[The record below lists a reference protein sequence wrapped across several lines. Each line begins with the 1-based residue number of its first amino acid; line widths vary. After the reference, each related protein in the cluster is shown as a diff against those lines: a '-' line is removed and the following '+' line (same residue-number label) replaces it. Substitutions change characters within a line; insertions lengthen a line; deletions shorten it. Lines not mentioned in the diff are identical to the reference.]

1 MEGLNKS
8 MVKSFGDV
16 KDNVLSMAGE
26 IYKGFD
32 ITPKGIDLFNNNPMV
47 KKDTLRSRLA
57 TNLNLDRNSNKDSRL
72 EELLLEILKLMN
84 IMIEKDDDIYLDGEK
99 VSVII
104 GRKIEEYRQR
114 KEKYNN
120 RRGGVLI

>member
-1 MEGLNKS
+1 MLNKEGL
-8 MVKSFGDV
+8 
-16 KDNVLSMAGE
+16 
-26 IYKGFD
+26 
-32 ITPKGIDLFNNNPMV
+32 
-47 KKDTLRSRLA
+47 RSSLA
-57 TNLNLDRNSNKDSRL
+57 TDLSLDRNSNKDSRL

>member
-1 MEGLNKS
+1 
-8 MVKSFGDV
+8 
-16 KDNVLSMAGE
+16 
-26 IYKGFD
+26 
-32 ITPKGIDLFNNNPMV
+32 
-47 KKDTLRSRLA
+47 
-57 TNLNLDRNSNKDSRL
+57 
-72 EELLLEILKLMN
+72 
-84 IMIEKDDDIYLDGEK
+84 MIEKDDDIYLDGEK